1 MIPLLSL
8 MLAFT
13 PAHPAETGPR
23 PALPAALQAP
33 STPKPSPQSRRI
45 ALPSNDS
52 GVVRVRL
59 TFAANGTAT
68 DCTVVKSVTPEL
80 DKATCEGLMDRER
93 FDPVPEGAERPRV
106 TSVERS
112 VLWWR

>member
-1 MIPLLSL
+1 MIPFLAL

-13 PAHPAETGPR
+13 PANPVDAGTRGAAAP
-23 PALPAALQAP
+23 LPAASKTAP
-33 STPKPSPQSRRI
+33 QPHRI
-45 ALPSNDS
+45 ALHADDS

-80 DKATCEGLMDRER
+80 DRATCEGLMDRER
-93 FDPVPEGAERPRV
+93 FDPVPEGADRPRV
-106 TSVERS
+106 TSVERT